1 MRATAA
7 RISAIFVGTLAMM
20 AVYAL
25 PTAPMIRHVEHSLP
39 PSAGIDHLTSG
50 VMVQSAILPE
60 SGSVVQDAMLN
71 GILIYTAAPYKF
83 DYTPGF
89 TESSVDRST
98 RTAFLSG
105 FRTLV
110 TGTAI

>member
-1 MRATAA
+1 
-7 RISAIFVGTLAMM
+7 MM

-39 PSAGIDHLTSG
+39 LFETEHDGYSWAPGRPSAGIDNLTSS